1 MNKPGESGWNE
12 DLGSQPAVK
21 RLACV
26 PCGESPMHRAKMLQ
40 WSIMKKRKLT
50 ISIIALCL
58 LTGLALGQRPHR
70 RKPTMDLPPVSE
82 GGIPKA
88 DENLSGRFT
97 FVRVRFDT
105 SQYASAYRYNNIL
118 GDGGPP
124 WSHDYP
130 VAGRHLMKIMAEL
143 SEIDVNLD
151 VNEPIV
157 TFDDPALFKFPFA
170 YLCEVGFME
179 LDDKEIQGWREY
191 LLRGG
196 FLMVD
201 DFRAQYD
208 FQNFQDHVKRA
219 FPEYQLKKLDISHPI
234 FNCFFSIKTLELN
247 PVYGRGTYYDSF
259 GGQSLLPEFW
269 GLEDETGRL
278 MMVANYNYDVSDYWQ
293 FSDNPFSPIEETNEA
308 YKFGVNYIIY
318 ALTH

>member
-1 MNKPGESGWNE
+1 
-12 DLGSQPAVK
+12 
-21 RLACV
+21 
-26 PCGESPMHRAKMLQ
+26 
-40 WSIMKKRKLT
+40 MKKRKLT

-70 RKPTMDLPPVSE
+70 RKPTMDLPPVAE
-82 GGIPKA
+82 GSIPKA

-105 SQYASAYRYNNIL
+105 SMSASAFRYSSFL
-118 GDGGPP
+118 GDNGPP

-143 SEIDVNLD
+143 SEIDANLD
-151 VNEPIV
+151 INEPIV

-170 YLCEVGFME
+170 YLCEVGFMDLSDE
-179 LDDKEIQGWREY
+179 EIQGWREY

-196 FLMVD
+196 FLMID

-219 FPEYQLKKLDISHPI
+219 FPEYQLKKLDVSHPI
-234 FNCFFSIKTLELN
+234 FNCFFSIKTLELAPIYGN
-247 PVYGRGTYYDSF
+247 GYGSREPVY
-259 GGQSLLPEFW
+259 PEFW

-278 MMVANYNYDVSDYWQ
+278 MMIANFNYDVSDFWQ

>member
-1 MNKPGESGWNE
+1 
-12 DLGSQPAVK
+12 
-21 RLACV
+21 
-26 PCGESPMHRAKMLQ
+26 
-40 WSIMKKRKLT
+40 MKKRRLT
-50 ISIIALCL
+50 VSIIALCL
-58 LTGLALGQRPHR
+58 LAGLALGQRQPHR
-70 RKPTMDLPPVSE
+70 KKPTMNLPPVSE
-82 GGIPKA
+82 SGIPKA
-88 DENLSGRFT
+88 DESLSGRFT

-105 SQYASAYRYNNIL
+105 SQYASGYRYNNIL

-130 VAGRHLMKIMAEL
+130 VAGRHLMKIMDEL
-143 SEIDVNLD
+143 SKIDANLD

-157 TFDDPALFKFPFA
+157 TFDDPAIFKFPFA

-179 LDDKEIQGWREY
+179 LSDREIAGMREY

-201 DFRAQYD
+201 DFRTPYE
-208 FQNFQDHVKRA
+208 FQNFQQNVKRA
-219 FPEYQLKKLDISHPI
+219 FPEYALKRLDVTHPV
-234 FNCFFSIKTLELN
+234 FNCFFSIKTLELD
-247 PVYGRGTYYDSF
+247 PMYG
-259 GGQSLLPEFW
+259 GGYVTRDTQIPEFW

-278 MMVANYNYDVSDYWQ
+278 MMVVDYNYDMSDFWQ
-293 FSDNPFSPIEETNEA
+293 FSDDPFRPIEETNEA

>member
-1 MNKPGESGWNE
+1 
-12 DLGSQPAVK
+12 
-21 RLACV
+21 
-26 PCGESPMHRAKMLQ
+26 
-40 WSIMKKRKLT
+40 MKKRKLT

-58 LTGLALGQRPHR
+58 LAGLALGQRPHR
-70 RKPTMDLPPVSE
+70 KKPTMNLPPVSE
-82 GGIPKA
+82 GGIPKV

-105 SQYASAYRYNNIL
+105 SHIASMYGYSNFL
-118 GDGGPP
+118 GDQGPP

-143 SEIDVNLD
+143 SEIDANLD
-151 VNEPIV
+151 INEPIV

-170 YLCEVGFME
+170 YLCEVGFMDLSDE
-179 LDDKEIQGWREY
+179 EIQGWREY

-201 DFRAQYD
+201 DFRAQEQL
-208 FQNFQDHVKRA
+208 QNFQDHVKRA
-219 FPEYQLKKLDISHPI
+219 FPEYQLKKLDVSHPI

-247 PVYGRGTYYDSF
+247 PIYG
-259 GGQSLLPEFW
+259 GGYVTRQTEYPEFW
-269 GLEDETGRL
+269 GLEDETGR
-278 MMVANYNYDVSDYWQ
+278 MMMIVNYNYDMSDYWQ